1 MRKVQR
7 DKRACARERE
17 RDRERERERERGM
30 SVCEGDWRVRR
41 DKKRSRKRGLPDWVV
56 ESTSV
61 LLRLSVCNFSVLTPL
76 SRLLKGIRDDLDDLC
91 KEQNLLHTPEYTI
104 LVFLVFSI
112 CPGIDCLCFL
122 IALLLQVLRSTRTTA
137 ANDRG
142 TDNANPT

>member
-1 MRKVQR
+1 VRKVQR
-7 DKRACARERE
+7 DKRACAREKERE
-17 RDRERERERERGM
+17 TERERERGM

-104 LVFLVFSI
+104 LVFSI